1 MSVLAFCA
9 VAFRVI
15 VVLALSVGIFAY
27 GQSVGPIPNGF
38 EIGRHTF
45 IDVGPPNDF
54 YELLLVR
61 PTAIGSSVERIT
73 LTPAADEC
81 IQPAKVE
88 VATGSLA
95 ESVAGLFGGTDP
107 CKIPEKELRR
117 ERKRCKHCL
126 VFSGANV
133 VMRVQCGNS
142 TRIIRADILDRDM
155 FDPAPDT
162 PAHTSWTMRLL
173 SEIDGAMGPGVLDRP
188 MFAVSEGEERKAP
201 TPQSEALRDISAGK
215 YDVLFKE
222 APDKPSDLY
231 RAAQIRPPMPAVR
244 LLSSAPFQPENFIPP
259 DYPPLAR
266 LARIQG
272 AVTFMVDVNPDGS
285 VAKFNLV
292 SGHRML
298 QGATEKVSV
307 AGRFQKRRWG
317 REFRR
322 RSSLPR
328 TVH

>member
-1 MSVLAFCA
+1 VVIVVAFCP

-27 GQSVGPIPNGF
+27 GQSVGPISTGF

-54 YELLLVR
+54 YELIFVR
-61 PTAIGSSVERIT
+61 PAASGTSVERIT

-81 IQPAKVE
+81 TQPAKVE

-95 ESVAGLFGGTDP
+95 ESVAGLLGETDP

-155 FDPAPDT
+155 FDPAPNT
-162 PAHTSWTMRLL
+162 PEHTSWTMRLL

-188 MFAVSEGEERKAP
+188 TFAISEEEERKAP
-201 TPQSEALRDISAGK
+201 PPQSEAFSDISAGK
-215 YDVLFKE
+215 YDVLFE
-222 APDKPSDLY
+222 GSPDKPSDLY
-231 RAAQIRPPMPAVR
+231 RAAQIRPPMPKVH
-244 LLSSAPFQPENFIPP
+244 LLSSAP
-259 DYPPLAR
+259 L
-266 LARIQG
+266 
-272 AVTFMVDVNPDGS
+272 S
-285 VAKFNLV
+285 
-292 SGHRML
+292 
-298 QGATEKVSV
+298 
-307 AGRFQKRRWG
+307 
-317 REFRR
+317 
-322 RSSLPR
+322 PR
-328 TVH
+328 TSFHPATRRLRDKLAFRVRLPLTSRLFQMVASRTSIS